1 MYARQIASAPAQHSD
16 CPRCQARLIKTYN
29 EPECLQCGYQDY
41 KFAGEARRKGDQS
54 LLSSATRYVVRYIG
68 DSPSLRNVTTYVQAV
83 RTGNRLAHEVE
94 CPFCPDKA
102 IMEQSSLSGKR
113 REFREERFKCAD
125 SHRVSLT
132 PDKSGFLAWK

>member
-1 MYARQIASAPAQHSD
+1 MYATQIASAPVQQSE
-16 CPRCQARLIKTYN
+16 CPRCHARLIKTYH

-41 KFAGEARRKGDQS
+41 RFAGEAKRNGDQS

-94 CPFCPDKA
+94 CPFCPDKT

-113 REFREERFKCAD
+113 REFREERFKCAY